1 MPVQAGSSNMRFG
14 TLAINPALNPAIL
27 ATATWDVAGA
37 WTAVSALP
45 EGYWESVREA
55 ARGGKPLTP
64 ATTII
69 PHSSSC
75 ARLGESIAF
84 LASLADKQQ
93 VFIMIGPV
101 GNQILGEPVAQRS
114 LASGDR
120 LAMYPS
126 EAGIIDR
133 FLQLKPGAGPRAMGA
148 VPRLGIG
155 TRMTTA
161 MWPGIFQAMNTG
173 GFAANTIQNSVREL
187 NLLENLLAGKPAE
200 RNTAFNFGEIESGYT
215 GSSFE
220 GLWVSGVLEALK
232 SPPSPPFGAD
242 ADHIQVK
249 RGPHGLVRAKRL
261 LTACRYYT
269 FFTLDV
275 SDILDYHALGME
287 GDAEDY
293 LSAKIKPASRLQPFL
308 DWHQQK
314 RRLGGQVYA
323 LDKNS
328 ISRLVGKY
336 WDALEALQDLVAH
349 IAMLKAGRPFD
360 LELTIDEHP
369 PEIHTFDCLTTASEL
384 VFLTSEAQR
393 RGLPLTHVAP
403 NFGIEK
409 GTDYRCP
416 DGLAGLD
423 KRIRALMPIA
433 QDLGAMIDFHSGDDL
448 SPATIRTIGRATQ
461 GHLHFKISPSLQ
473 LLFAEVLA
481 DFHPALFRRWWEDAL
496 DYARREAAHNSLL
509 AQECVRQVEEDRGHV
524 PSPKD
529 SVFHHYS
536 FAYVGRRDPQ
546 GQLLYREEFY
556 GLSAGFYQEYQA
568 RLARHLCNLA
578 GELYL
583 PPHPLP

>member
-1 MPVQAGSSNMRFG
+1 MRFG
-14 TLAINPALNPAIL
+14 ALAINPATNPAIL
-27 ATATWDVAGA
+27 ATATWDGA
-37 WTAVSALP
+37 SAWAAVSALL
-45 EGYWESVREA
+45 ERYWESVLEA
-55 ARGGKPLTP
+55 ARGGQPLP
-64 ATTII
+64 PSAAII
-69 PHSSSC
+69 PYPSSC
-75 ARLGESIAF
+75 TRLGEGIAF

-93 VFIMIGPV
+93 VFVEIGPV
-101 GNQILGEPVAQRS
+101 ESRVLGEPLAQRS
-114 LASGDR
+114 LANGDR

-126 EAGIIDR
+126 EAGIIDH
-133 FLQLKPGAGPRAMGA
+133 FLQFKPGAGPRAMGA

-187 NLLENLLAGKPAE
+187 NLLETLLAGKPAE
-200 RNTAFNFGEIESGYT
+200 RNTAFNFGEIECGYT

-249 RGPHGLVRAKRL
+249 RGPDGLTRAKQL

-275 SDILDYHALGME
+275 SDILDYNALGMGE
-287 GDAEDY
+287 DAEGY
-293 LSAKIKPASRLQPFL
+293 LVAKIKPADRLQPFL

-314 RRLGGQVYA
+314 RCLGGQVYA
-323 LDKNS
+323 LDRAS
-328 ISRLVGKY
+328 IGWLVGKY
-336 WDALEALQDLVAH
+336 WDALEALQALVAH
-349 IAMLKAGRPFD
+349 IAVLKAGRPFD
-360 LELTIDEHP
+360 LELSIDEHP
-369 PEIHTFDCLTTASEL
+369 PEFRTFDCLTTASEL
-384 VFLTSEAQR
+384 VFLTSEVQR

-416 DGLAGLD
+416 DGLAGLEE
-423 KRIRALMPIA
+423 RIRALLPIA
-433 QDLGAMIDFHSGDDL
+433 QSSGVMIDFHSGDDL

-461 GHLHFKISPSLQ
+461 GHLHFKVSPSLQ

-509 AQECVRQVEEDRGHV
+509 AQECVRQVEEGRGRV
-524 PSPKD
+524 PSPRD
-529 SVFHHYS
+529 SVFHYYS

-556 GLSAGFYQEYQA
+556 DLSAGFYQEYQA
-568 RLARHLCNLA
+568 RLARHLCSLA
-578 GELYL
+578 GELCL
-583 PPHPLP
+583 PSHPLS